1 VTRLKTDDIISIAAS
16 MADYDAELAAK
27 TGFTL
32 RGIASRAAGIREDE
46 IQSMLDNVLVGAIPI
61 SSGEGIIG
69 GFCDAVKA
77 IVSHLGCRAFIT
89 QAADVAGLVE
99 AFENNADIMMLSD
112 DNRFVALHA
121 KSSRIID
128 NAIATGEGFVTGLN
142 LMADGLK
149 GRDVLVIG
157 CGPVGSSAIE
167 SLVRMGARVS
177 VYDINQHRCNDVAE
191 SIAQRLN
198 SRIRSLSD
206 LDTALVDA
214 RLILDATPAANIIR
228 AHHIT
233 PETYIS
239 APGVPLGLD
248 VEARSKISDRI
259 LHDPLQIGVATMLAC
274 ALRFYNHDCRYK
286 SQKTGQ
292 TLLSQTGRAVPTH

>member
-1 VTRLKTDDIISIAAS
+1 MTRLKTDDIISIAAG

-46 IQSMLDNVLVGAIPI
+46 IQSMLDNVLVGVIPI

-69 GFCDAVKA
+69 GFCGAVKA

-121 KSSRIID
+121 KRRRIID
-128 NAIATGEGFVTGLN
+128 NSVATGEGFAVGLD

-149 GRDVLVIG
+149 DRDVLVIG

-167 SLVRMGARVS
+167 SLVRKGARVS
-177 VYDINQHRCNDVAE
+177 VYDINQHRCHDVAE
-191 SIAQRLN
+191 SIGQRLN

-214 RLILDATPAANIIR
+214 RLILDATPASNIIR

-233 PETYIS
+233 QETYIS
-239 APGVPLGLD
+239 APGVPVGLE
-248 VEARSKISDRI
+248 VEAHSKVFDRI

-274 ALRFYNHDCRYK
+274 ALKFHN
-286 SQKTGQ
+286 G
-292 TLLSQTGRAVPTH
+292 

>member
-1 VTRLKTDDIISIAAS
+1 VTRLKTDDIISIAAG

-46 IQSMLDNVLVGAIPI
+46 IERMLDSVIVGIIPI
-61 SSGEGIIG
+61 SSGDGIIG

-112 DNRFVALHA
+112 DDQFVALHA
-121 KSSRIID
+121 KSRRIID
-128 NAIATGEGFVTGLN
+128 NAVATGEGFATGLE
-142 LMADGLK
+142 LMAGGLK
-149 GRDVLVIG
+149 GREVLVIG
-157 CGPVGSSAIE
+157 CGPVGTSAIE

-177 VYDINQHRCNDVAE
+177 VYDINQHRCRDVAE
-191 SIAQRLN
+191 SIGQRLN

-206 LDTALVDA
+206 LDTALEYS
-214 RLILDATPAANIIR
+214 RLILDATPAANIIG

-239 APGVPLGLD
+239 APGVPVGLA
-248 VEARSKISDRI
+248 VEAHPKIIDRI
-259 LHDPLQIGVATMLAC
+259 LHDPLQIGVATMLVR
-274 ALRFYNHDCRYK
+274 ALKDHIDY
-286 SQKTGQ
+286 
-292 TLLSQTGRAVPTH
+292 

>member
-1 VTRLKTDDIISIAAS
+1 VTRLKTDEIISIAAG

-32 RGIASRAAGIREDE
+32 RGIACCAAGVREDE
-46 IQSMLDNVLVGAIPI
+46 IQPMLDSVQVGVIPI

-69 GFCDAVKA
+69 GFCDAIKD

-99 AFENNADIMMLSD
+99 AFEKDTDIMMLSD
-112 DNRFVALHA
+112 DDRFVALHA
-121 KSSRIID
+121 KRRRIID
-128 NAIATGEGFVTGLN
+128 NAVATGEGFATGLD

-167 SLVRMGARVS
+167 HLIRMGARVT
-177 VYDINQHRCNDVAE
+177 VYDINQHRCHDVAE
-191 SIAQRLN
+191 SIGQRLN
-198 SRIRSLSD
+198 LRIRSSSD

-214 RLILDATPAANIIR
+214 RLILDATPASNIIL

-239 APGVPLGLD
+239 APGVPVGLD

-274 ALRFYNHDCRYK
+274 ALKFHIDY
-286 SQKTGQ
+286 
-292 TLLSQTGRAVPTH
+292 